1 MSILDERD
9 TWLTATCSVARAL
22 DALGA
27 KSSVLVL
34 REAFF
39 GTRRFDDFVRRVGL
53 GEPATAVR
61 LKELVA
67 AGLLER
73 VPYREP
79 GQRTRYEYQ
88 LTRKGEELLPV
99 VTALREWGDAWAAD
113 EAGPTLDARHHD
125 CGATVHTRLRCDNGH
140 DVRPDEIDI
149 EPGPGFPAING
160 TKDGFAPGRR
170 MPD

>member
-39 GTRRFDDFVRRVGL
+39 GTRRFDDFARRVGL

-113 EAGPTLDARHHD
+113 EAGPAL
-125 CGATVHTRLRCDNGH
+125 N
-140 DVRPDEIDI
+140 
-149 EPGPGFPAING
+149 
-160 TKDGFAPGRR
+160 
-170 MPD
+170 